1 MTPQIPK
8 HAQILV
14 VGGGP
19 SGSYTA
25 SALAREGLDVVLLE
39 AAQFPRYH
47 IGESLIPSVRHYLRF
62 IDAEQKLVEMGFKHK
77 PGAAMKFNQF
87 KREGYTDFVALGHT
101 NSSWNVVRSVFD
113 KMLLDHAT
121 SCGAKVFEQTS
132 VKSFGFSATESS
144 RPVTAEWLRAADGE
158 TGVISFD
165 YLVDASGRS
174 GLMSTKYLRNRH
186 FNASLKNIALWGYW
200 TGVGTYGTNT
210 SREGAP
216 WFEALRDESGWA
228 WFIPL
233 HDGTTS
239 IGVVMNQD
247 VYNERVR
254 ALEGS
259 SLEDRY
265 RLSISLA
272 PALVKLIGTGRVVQK
287 EASGGQPGQLDPL
300 IRSASDFSYSAS
312 SYGGPGFRLVGDAGA
327 FIDPFFSSGIHLAM
341 TSGLSAAVSICA
353 AVRGDCSEVEA
364 VAWHTKRFSLSY
376 TRFQIVVMSA
386 YQQIRSTDLDILND
400 VDEDNYDRAF
410 AAIRPVIQG
419 ASEMGTRLSG
429 KELQSA
435 LEFCGKCF
443 NPTAPEHLAPASK
456 EALPKDMFDVTAPLM
471 DPHAIESIISKTFKH
486 TNAKGDQDFCGP
498 EEDLKLALDQ
508 INGRRVVHQE
518 YSINNLEAE
527 DVNGFVVKLRKGHL
541 GLMRA

>member
-1 MTPQIPK
+1 MASQIPK

-77 PGAAMKFNQF
+77 PGAAIKFNQF
-87 KREGYTDFVALGHT
+87 KQEGYTDFVALGHN

-121 SCGAKVFEQTS
+121 SCGAKVFQQTS
-132 VKSFGFSATESS
+132 VKSFGFSATESA

-200 TGVGTYGTNT
+200 TGVGTYGVNT
-210 SREGAP
+210 PREGAP
-216 WFEALRDESGWA
+216 WFETLKDESGWA

-247 VYNERVR
+247 MYNERVR
-254 ALEGS
+254 ALKGS

-265 RLSISLA
+265 RISTTLA
-272 PALVKLIGTGRVVQK
+272 PELIKLIGTGKMVQK
-287 EASGGQPGQLDPL
+287 EAHGGQPGQLDPL

-443 NPTAPEHLAPASK
+443 NPTSPEHLAPASK
-456 EALPKDMFDVTAPLM
+456 EVLPKDMFDVTAPLM
-471 DPHAIESIISKTFKH
+471 DPHAIQSIISKTFK
-486 TNAKGDQDFCGP
+486 NPKGDQDISGP
-498 EEDLKLALDQ
+498 QEDLKLALDQ

-527 DVNGFVVKLRKGHL
+527 DVNGFVVKLRQGHL

>member
-1 MTPQIPK
+1 MASQIPK

-19 SGSYTA
+19 AGSYTA

-77 PGAAMKFNQF
+77 PGAAMKFNRF

-101 NSSWNVVRSVFD
+101 NSSWNVVRSAFD

-121 SCGAKVFEQTS
+121 SCGTKVFERTR
-132 VKSFGFSATESS
+132 VNTFRFSAAEPS
-144 RPVTAEWLRAADGE
+144 RPVTAEWLCAADGE

-174 GLMSTKYLRNRH
+174 GLMSTKYLHNRH
-186 FNASLKNIALWGYW
+186 LNASLKNIALWGYW
-200 TGVGTYGTNT
+200 AGVDTYGMNT
-210 SREGAP
+210 PREGAP
-216 WFEALRDESGWA
+216 WFETLTDESGWA

-247 VYNERVR
+247 VYNEKVR
-254 ALEGS
+254 ALKGS
-259 SLEDRY
+259 SLENRY
-265 RLSISLA
+265 RLFITLA
-272 PALVKLIGTGRVVQK
+272 PALVKLIGTGRIVPK
-287 EASGGQPGQLDPL
+287 EAAGEKPGQLDQL
-300 IRSASDFSYSAS
+300 VRSASDFSYSAS

-327 FIDPFFSSGIHLAM
+327 FIDPFFSSGIHLAT
-341 TSGLSAAVSICA
+341 TSALSAAVSICA
-353 AVRGDCSEVEA
+353 AVRGDCSEAEA
-364 VAWHTKRFSLSY
+364 AAWHTKRFSLSY

-386 YQQIRSTDLDILND
+386 YQQIRSTDLDILSD
-400 VDEDNYDRAF
+400 IDEDNYDRAF

-419 ASEMGTRLSG
+419 ASEMGSRLSE

-435 LEFCGKCF
+435 LQFCSKCF
-443 NPTAPEHLAPASK
+443 NPTSPEHLAPHSK

-471 DPHAIESIISKTFKH
+471 DPHAIESIISKTFKQM
-486 TNAKGDQDFCGP
+486 NPKGDQDFRRP

-508 INGRRVVHQE
+508 INGRRVVHRE
-518 YSINNLEAE
+518 YAINNLEAE
-527 DVNGFVVKLRKGHL
+527 DVNGFVVRLRRGHL
-541 GLMRA
+541 GLMRT